1 MCEQSRDKGRMEVNT
16 REESFQNNRDKVVKR
31 KDECIGK
38 KE

>member
-16 REESFQNNRDKVVKR
+16 REESFQNRDKVVKR

-38 KE
+38 NE